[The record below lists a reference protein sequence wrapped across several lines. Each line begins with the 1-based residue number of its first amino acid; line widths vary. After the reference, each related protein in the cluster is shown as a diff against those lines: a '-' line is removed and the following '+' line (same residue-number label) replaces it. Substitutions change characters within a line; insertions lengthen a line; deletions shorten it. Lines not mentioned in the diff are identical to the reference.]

1 MFPFTLAAGTY
12 CNTAGVIVGLST
24 AQCNFSARLSSALAK
39 MVETQGPQQDSIFQ
53 TQLMRNDGHGWYG
66 MVWNGVLF
74 ACEMCI
80 NVLNI

>member
-1 MFPFTLAAGTY
+1 MT
-12 CNTAGVIVGLST
+12 
-24 AQCNFSARLSSALAK
+24 FSWLLCVPIYLGARLSSALAK